1 MALALRTAIRRFS
14 TTSWRSSAAAS
25 EQIGLAAGSAD
36 HGSAKTW
43 KIVTFIV
50 AGPAIAFC
58 MYNAYTGE
66 MEHKAHH
73 HQPEF
78 VPYAHLRIRSKPH
91 NFATANEVL
100 RMLFEWRQMLVD
112 LE

>member
-1 MALALRTAIRRFS
+1 MALALRTAMRRFS

-78 VPYAHLRIRSKPH
+78 VPYAHLRIRSKKWS
-91 NFATANEVL
+91 N
-100 RMLFEWRQMLVD
+100 
-112 LE
+112 